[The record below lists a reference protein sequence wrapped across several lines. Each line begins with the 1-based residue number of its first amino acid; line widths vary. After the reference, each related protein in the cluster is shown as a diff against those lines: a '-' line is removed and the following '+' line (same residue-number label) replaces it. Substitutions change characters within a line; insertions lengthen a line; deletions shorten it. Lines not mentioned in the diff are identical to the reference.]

1 MCLSLLG
8 RLAGGERERLL
19 KQAEAAAP
27 GDPAERRE
35 EMEVAM
41 QQVRGDEPPGGRGG
55 VWVGKTDA
63 PGKEVGCGMLTHAY
77 RRRPCCRGV
86 MQAVLSW

>member
-41 QQVRGDEPPGGRGG
+41 QQVRGMTPQGGGAGSGWVRRMHQARRWGVACLLMLIGG
-55 VWVGKTDA
+55 DLVA
-63 PGKEVGCGMLTHAY
+63 EE
-77 RRRPCCRGV
+77 
-86 MQAVLSW
+86 

>member
-1 MCLSLLG
+1 MCLSLLS

-19 KQAEAAAP
+19 KQAEIAAP

-41 QQVRGDEPPGGRGG
+41 QQVRVDE
-55 VWVGKTDA
+55 
-63 PGKEVGCGMLTHAY
+63 
-77 RRRPCCRGV
+77 
-86 MQAVLSW
+86 

>member
-1 MCLSLLG
+1 MKHSVVAVICVQSCVNPVSPQRVCLSLLG

-41 QQVRGDEPPGGRGG
+41 QQVRGWNPGEEGSGGVRTRGG
-55 VWVGKTDA
+55 GLWG
-63 PGKEVGCGMLTHAY
+63 G
-77 RRRPCCRGV
+77 
-86 MQAVLSW
+86 

>member
-1 MCLSLLG
+1 MSPQRMCLSLLG

-41 QQVRGDEPPGGRGG
+41 QQVRGEEPQGAGAGSGWVERMQEGR
-55 VWVGKTDA
+55 
-63 PGKEVGCGMLTHAY
+63 
-77 RRRPCCRGV
+77 
-86 MQAVLSW
+86 SWRACSCS